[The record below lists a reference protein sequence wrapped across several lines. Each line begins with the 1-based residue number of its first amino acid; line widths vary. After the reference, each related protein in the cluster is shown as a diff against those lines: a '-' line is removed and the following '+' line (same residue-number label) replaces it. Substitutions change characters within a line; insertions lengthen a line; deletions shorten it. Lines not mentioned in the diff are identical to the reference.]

1 MESFETEG
9 KAMRVVIDM
18 QGAQTPFSS
27 SRGVGR
33 YTKEMVKAFIRVCKK
48 QDEVFLAL
56 NGFYEEA
63 CNRLIGEFEELLPR
77 NRIKVWQWYPVQ
89 EPACLAGVSE
99 QRRSNGI
106 VNGFYSNFAQILF
119 GRQIFRKAFSTITS
133 LVPPAY

>member
-89 EPACLAGVSE
+89 EPACLAGVSQTTPIE
-99 QRRSNGI
+99 WYREWFLQQFRADIIWSPNFQE
-106 VNGFYSNFAQILF
+106 GF
-119 GRQIFRKAFSTITS
+119 FR
-133 LVPPAY
+133 L